1 LKLTLEKGIEKIQFN
16 INKKEN
22 EPISQNNN
30 INSELERKLSGAL
43 LVAPGGNIVKVGHS
57 LSRTGTEKSM

>member
-1 LKLTLEKGIEKIQFN
+1 MKLTLEKGIEKIQFN

-30 INSELERKLSGAL
+30 INSEFERKLSGAL